1 MRPARA
7 WLIGDA
13 PRLSLNGAWA
23 FRLSERADVPA
34 DFVERRFDDSGWDR
48 IPVPSHWQ
56 LHGYGAPVYTNVRY
70 PFPLDPPYVP
80 DENPTG
86 DYRCRFDVPASWSDA
101 VVLRF
106 EGVDSCLR
114 AWVNGSYV
122 GTARGSRMPAE
133 FDVGWA
139 VRPGEENVL
148 AVRVHQWSSG
158 SYLEDQDM
166 WWLSG
171 IFREVSL
178 LARRPEAIEDVF
190 VHADFDPVTGAGIL
204 RVDASVDVHA
214 VIPELGVD
222 VSGSET
228 AVVDRVEPWSAE
240 VPRLYECVVA
250 SAGERV
256 VLPIG
261 FRRVTIEDDLLLV
274 NGHRVVLRGV
284 NRHEFSCDS
293 GRAVGEAEM
302 RRDVELM
309 KAHNVNAVRT
319 SHYPPHPR
327 FLSLCDEVGLYV
339 IDECDLETHGFF
351 DVGWR
356 HNPTAEEAWEEACL
370 DRMRRMV
377 ERDKNHPSVILWSLG
392 NESGSGRNLA
402 AMAEWARAR
411 DPSRPVH
418 YEGDPSCSDVYSRMY
433 ASHAEVDEIGHR
445 HDRPFVLCEYAHA
458 MGNGPG
464 GLAEYDA
471 LFERHPSCQGGF
483 VWEWIDHGLRRADG
497 SFGYG
502 GDFGE
507 VVHDGSFCIDG
518 LLFPDRTPS
527 PGLIELKKVFEPVRI
542 TGAGGRIRI
551 ENRHVFRDLSY
562 LRFEWVF
569 EEEGVAVASGELRV
583 GPLPAGA
590 VADLDPPALPEV
602 TRESWLTLRALDS
615 GHEVAWGQIAVRE
628 PSPAPLGAGMAPEL
642 DAVRRLGSPR
652 LDLWRAPTDND
663 EAEFGAIW
671 RAHGLDRLQHRTLSV
686 KTEGAAL
693 VVRTRVAAAGTDEAV
708 LATYT
713 WTAADGGL
721 ALALDVVPDRRWD
734 FPLPRLGVR
743 LGVPVVDRVAWFGRG
758 PGEAYPDSRLA
769 ARVGRFDLTVAEL
782 QTPYVRPQENGNR
795 TEVRWAE
802 IGDLRL
808 EGRPHFELTVRP
820 WTSEALDAA
829 RHQSDL
835 VPEDRLWINA
845 DLAHNGLG
853 SASCGPG
860 VLPQYRLEAKPTRFE
875 LAFVRGS
882 DPP

>member
-13 PRLSLNGAWA
+13 PRLELNGSWA
-23 FRLSERADVPA
+23 FRLSQRADVPA
-34 DFVERRFDDSGWDR
+34 DFVERGFDDSGWDR

-56 LHGYGAPVYTNVRY
+56 LHGYGAPAYTNVRY
-70 PFPLDPPYVP
+70 PFPVDPPYVP

-86 DYRCRFDVPASWSDA
+86 DYRCAFDVPASWDGSA

-114 AWVNGSYV
+114 AWINGSYV
-122 GTARGSRMPAE
+122 GTARGSRLPAE
-133 FDVGWA
+133 FDVAWA
-139 VRPGEENVL
+139 LRPGEENVL

-171 IFREVSL
+171 IFRDVSL
-178 LARRPEAIEDVF
+178 LVRPEHAIDDVF
-190 VHADFDPVTGAGIL
+190 VHADYDHVTGAGVL
-204 RVDASVDVHA
+204 RVEASVDVHVVVGA
-214 VIPELGVD
+214 LGID
-222 VSGSET
+222 VAGDET
-228 AVVDRVEPWSAE
+228 VVLDRVEPWSAE
-240 VPRLYECVVA
+240 VPRLYDCVVA

-261 FRRVTIEDDLLLV
+261 FRRVVVEDDLLLV
-274 NGHRVVLRGV
+274 NGHRVLVRGV
-284 NRHEFSCDS
+284 NRHEFSPAS
-293 GRAVGEAEM
+293 GRAVSVDDM

-309 KAHNVNAVRT
+309 KAHNINAVRT

-327 FLSLCDEVGLYV
+327 FLALCDEYGLYV
-339 IDECDLETHGFF
+339 IDECDLETHGFI
-351 DVGWR
+351 DIGWR
-356 HNPTAEEAWEEACL
+356 HNPADEPGWKDACV

-392 NESGSGRNLA
+392 NESGSGRNLE
-402 AMAEWARAR
+402 AMAAWTRER
-411 DPSRPVH
+411 DPSRPLH

-433 ASHAEVDEIGHR
+433 ATHAEVDEIGNR
-445 HDRPFVLCEYAHA
+445 NDRPFVLCEYAHA

-464 GLAEYDA
+464 GLAEYA
-471 LFERHPSCQGGF
+471 TLFERHPSCQGGF

-497 SFGYG
+497 SFAFG

-507 VVHDGSFCIDG
+507 VVHDGNFCIDG

-527 PGLIELKKVFEPVRI
+527 PGLLEVKKVFEPVRI
-542 TGAGGRIRI
+542 TGSEGRLRI
-551 ENRHVFRDLSY
+551 ENRQQFRDLGQ
-562 LRFEWVF
+562 LRFEWAL
-569 EEEGVAVASGELRV
+569 EEEGVAVAGGALRV
-583 GPLPAGA
+583 GALPAGA
-590 VADLDPPALPEV
+590 AAELELPVLPAVRGE
-602 TRESWLTLRALDS
+602 TWLTVRALD
-615 GHEVAWGQIAVRE
+615 GQHEVAWGQVALRA
-628 PSPAPLGAGMAPEL
+628 PSLAPLVGGEPPSL
-642 DAVRRLGSPR
+642 DLLRRFGEPR

-663 EAEFGAIW
+663 EAEFADVW

-686 KTEGAAL
+686 KEDGPR
-693 VVRTRVAAAGTDEAV
+693 VVVQTRVAAAGSDEAV
-708 LATYT
+708 LATYL
-713 WTAADGGL
+713 WSAVDGGL
-721 ALALDVVPDRRWD
+721 ALTLDVVPDRRWD

-743 LGVPVVDRVAWFGRG
+743 FAVPVTDRVTWFGRG

-769 ARVGRFDLTVAEL
+769 ARVGRFDLTVDEM

-802 IGDLRL
+802 IGDLRI
-808 EGRPHFELTVRP
+808 EGRPLFELTVRP
-820 WTSEALDAA
+820 WTSEALTTA

-835 VPEDRLWINA
+835 VPSGRLWINA

-875 LAFVRGS
+875 LAFYA
-882 DPP
+882 